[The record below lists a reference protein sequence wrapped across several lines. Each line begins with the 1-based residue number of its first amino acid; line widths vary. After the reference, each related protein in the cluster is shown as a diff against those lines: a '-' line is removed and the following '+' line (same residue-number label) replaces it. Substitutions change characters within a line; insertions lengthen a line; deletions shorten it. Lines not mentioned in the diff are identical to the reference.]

1 MPSKAKSPV
10 MNKTA
15 KTPNSVATHYT
26 ATALPMNINGI
37 TNEIGSTRVP
47 SAKPVR
53 AMRILDEI
61 SDEDALN
68 DTDPDL
74 RPVFT
79 STATNKIVR
88 NRKKLAAF

>member
-26 ATALPMNINGI
+26 ASALQMNLNGI
-37 TNEIGSTRVP
+37 KNEIAFARVP
-47 SAKPVR
+47 LAKPVR